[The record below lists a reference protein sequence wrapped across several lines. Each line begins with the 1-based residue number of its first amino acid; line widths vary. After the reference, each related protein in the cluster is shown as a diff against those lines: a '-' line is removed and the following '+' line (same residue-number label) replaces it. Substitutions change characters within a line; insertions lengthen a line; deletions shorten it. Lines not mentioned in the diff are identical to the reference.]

1 MSVGGRRR
9 RRYRG
14 PTYRG
19 TIDEGRW
26 IADEE
31 ESHGI
36 TGSTVHP
43 LEVNEVSESAA
54 TESAATSDVDVS
66 VEDDTGSPLP
76 DSVEVR
82 QGGWAGGGSSTS
94 NSPPE
99 DRGESGE
106 E

>member
-1 MSVGGRRR
+1 MSVRGRSRKRR

-36 TGSTVHP
+36 IGSTVHS
-43 LEVNEVSESAA
+43 LEVEEVSGSAA
-54 TESAATSDVDVS
+54 TESAAAAN
-66 VEDDTGSPLP
+66 VEVGFEDNTGSPA
-76 DSVEVR
+76 S
-82 QGGWAGGGSSTS
+82 
-94 NSPPE
+94 
-99 DRGESGE
+99 
-106 E
+106 

>member
-31 ESHGI
+31 ESHAI
-36 TGSTVHP
+36 TGSTMHP
-43 LEVNEVSESAA
+43 LEVSEVSGSAA
-54 TESAATSDVDVS
+54 TADVEVGF
-66 VEDDTGSPLP
+66 EDDAGSPA
-76 DSVEVR
+76 S
-82 QGGWAGGGSSTS
+82 
-94 NSPPE
+94 
-99 DRGESGE
+99 
-106 E
+106 